1 MTIAPPQ
8 ENSAAA
14 VADTASAVL
23 KVGIPK
29 EIFAGEQRV
38 AATPDTAKKLQK
50 LGFEVLVERQA
61 GARASFTDSAYEAA
75 GCTLVSDPASLWEA
89 ADVVLKVRSP
99 QHHPDLDRHE
109 ATLLRPDQTLIS
121 FIWPAQNPDLL
132 EQMAQQGGTVLAM
145 DSVPRISRAQKL
157 DALSSMANI
166 GGYRAV
172 IEAASRFGRCFTGQ
186 ITAAGKMPPA
196 KVMVI
201 GVGVAGLAAIGAAKS
216 LGAIVK
222 AFDTRLVVKEQ
233 VQSLGAEFLELHF
246 EEDGSGEGGYAKVMS
261 QAFIAAE
268 MALFAQQAKDVDI
281 IITTALI
288 PGKPAPLLITREMVE
303 SMKPGSVVVDLAA
316 EQGGNCEVTQPG
328 EVIDYNGVTI
338 IGLTDLPSRMA
349 SQASQLY
356 GNNLVH
362 LLSDLGGA
370 ESFSIDMEDQVIRAT
385 TVIHNGQVTWPPP
398 KVEAPT
404 PAPSTQV
411 ASPVTEDTSPAPKPW
426 YSQLL
431 WPVLIGLACV
441 AIGLWAPASFMTH
454 LTVFVLASFLGW
466 KVIWDVSPSLHTPLM
481 SVTNAISGII
491 IIGGM
496 LQISGDITSP
506 MTILGAIALFLG
518 TVNIAGGFM
527 VSQRMLNMFHK

>member
-1 MTIAPPQ
+1 MTIAAPQ
-8 ENSAAA
+8 AAPVSAEA
-14 VADTASAVL
+14 VTPGL
-23 KVGIPK
+23 TVGIPK
-29 EIFAGEQRV
+29 EIFAGERRV

-50 LGFEVLVERQA
+50 LGFTVLVETQA
-61 GARASFTDSAYEAA
+61 GAGASFTDSAYEAV
-75 GCTLVSDPASLWEA
+75 GCQIMPDAASLWEA
-89 ADVVLKVRSP
+89 ANMVLKVRSP
-99 QHHPDLDRHE
+99 QHHPDLGRHE
-109 ATLLRPDQTLIS
+109 ATLIKPTTTLAS

-132 EQMAQQGGTVLAM
+132 AQMAEQGGTVLAM

-172 IEAASRFGRCFTGQ
+172 IEAAHHFGRCFTGQ

-246 EEDGSGEGGYAKVMS
+246 DETEDGSGAGGYAKVMS
-261 QAFIAAE
+261 PAFIAAE

-288 PGKPAPLLITREMVE
+288 PGKKAPLLITQEMVE

-328 EVIDYNGVTI
+328 EVISHNGVTI

-370 ESFSIDMEDQVIRAT
+370 ASFSVNMDDQVIRAT

-398 KVEAPT
+398 QVEAPA
-404 PAPSTQV
+404 PAPSPQPTAAV
-411 ASPVTEDTSPAPKPW
+411 TAAAPVVKPW
-426 YSQLL
+426 YGQLL
-431 WPVLIGLACV
+431 WPGILGLACV
-441 AIGLWAPASFMTH
+441 AIGLWAPASFISH